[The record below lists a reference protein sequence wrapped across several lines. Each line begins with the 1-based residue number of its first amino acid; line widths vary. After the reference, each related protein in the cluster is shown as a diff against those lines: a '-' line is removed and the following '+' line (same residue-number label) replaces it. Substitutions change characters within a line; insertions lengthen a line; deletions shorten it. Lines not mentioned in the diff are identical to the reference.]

1 MKRFLVLL
9 IMAVFLS
16 GCADPK
22 IDVSTEEL
30 SKKSVEK
37 VRNSLPEAKRAE
49 FDNAMQAIIMSA
61 AFSKINFADIM
72 AGKKPEEPTS
82 KDALKILQP
91 IHGKTGE
98 QVIAEGNRIK
108 EEYAAK
114 EKERVAK
121 RLAEDREK
129 AAKDREDV
137 LAKIKDLESKKALV
151 EASKAELVKFRIISA
166 RFYKKDKKFM
176 DRIIGKEPAID
187 LNVKNETSHPVSRAY
202 FIGTLSSPGRSVPWL
217 REDFNY
223 SILGGL
229 EKGEEAVWKLAPN
242 PYGKW
247 GTGTIDA
254 PENAVLTV
262 ETVRLDG
269 ADGKALFDSKGFSDL
284 EEEILGKRKAELAKI
299 DALLQG
305 AKK

>member
-1 MKRFLVLL
+1 MVCSTFGVLIEKNKKFRGCVMKRFLALAIV
-9 IMAVFLS
+9 AVFLS

-22 IDVSTEEL
+22 IDVSNEEIQ
-30 SKKSVEK
+30 KKSIEK
-37 VRNSLPEAKRAE
+37 VRNALSEQKRSE
-49 FDNAMQAIIMSA
+49 FDNAMKIIV
-61 AFSKINFADIM
+61 FSGMNLFNPKESEYAMKNAVQ
-72 AGKKPEEPTS
+72 T
-82 KDALKILQP
+82 LQ
-91 IHGKTGE
+91 GKTGND
-98 QVIAEGNRIK
+98 VIAEGKRIK
-108 EEYAAK
+108 EERAV
-114 EKERVAK
+114 KER
-121 RLAEDREK
+121 ET
-129 AAKDREDV
+129 AAKDREQV
-137 LAKIKDLESKKALV
+137 LKEIKELETKKTIA
-151 EASKAELVKFRIISA
+151 EASKAELMKFRIISA
-166 RFYKKDKKFM
+166 RFYKKDKKIM
-176 DRIIGKEPAID
+176 DRVIGKEPAID
-187 LNVKNETSHPVSRAY
+187 LNIKNETGSPVSRAY

-223 SILGGL
+223 SISGGL

-269 ADGKALFDSKGFSDL
+269 ADGKALFDSKDFSDS
-284 EEEILGKRKAELAKI
+284 EEESLKTMKTKLSKI

>member
-1 MKRFLVLL
+1 MKKFLYLVV
-9 IMAVFLS
+9 MACLLS

-22 IDVSTEEL
+22 IDISTEEL

-108 EEYAAK
+108 EEYATK
-114 EKERVAK
+114 EKER
-121 RLAEDREK
+121 
-129 AAKDREDV
+129 AAKEREEV
-137 LAKIKDLESKKALV
+137 LGKIKDLESKKALV
-151 EASKAELVKFRIISA
+151 ETVKAELAKFKIISA
-166 RFYKKDKKFM
+166 RFYKKDKTFM
-176 DRIIGKEPAID
+176 DRVIGKEPAID
-187 LNVKNETSHPVSRAY
+187 LKVKNETGYPVSRAY
-202 FIGTLSSPGRSVPWL
+202 FTGTLSSQGRAVPWL

-223 SILGGL
+223 SISGGL
-229 EKGEEAVWKLAPN
+229 EKGEEATWHLAPN

-247 GTGTIDA
+247 GTATSEA
-254 PENAVLTV
+254 PDNAVLTV
-262 ETVRLDG
+262 EVVRLDG
-269 ADGKALFDSKGFSDL
+269 ADDKALFDSKDFSDS
-284 EEEILGKRKAELAKI
+284 EEESLKTMKTRLSKI